1 MADLDG
7 GVERAPFEGEL
18 RGSPAAFTQ
27 RADVEPLPI
36 DPCLPAIVRDVRERG
51 GVVLVA
57 EPGAGKTT
65 RVPRALLDAGLADGG
80 EIVVVE
86 PRRIAAR
93 MAARRVADE
102 LGEPVGRRVGYRVRF
117 DSKVSRDTRVT
128 FVTEGILARRLDSD
142 PLLEGVSVV
151 VFDELHERHLHTD
164 LALARARRAREH
176 RALRIVAMSATLEAE
191 PVARFLDAP
200 IINVEGRTFP
210 IEVRFAE
217 ALDERP
223 LERRVRAAVV
233 RLFDEG
239 LDGDV
244 LVFLPGAGEIRRAMD
259 ELEGPAR
266 ALSAD
271 VVPLHGDL
279 PPDAQDRAIRPGPR
293 RKIIL
298 STNVAETSLTI
309 EGVVAVVDSGLAR
322 VARCSPWTGLS
333 SLDTLPISRASAA
346 QRAGRAGRTRPG
358 VCVRLYPRADHDARP
373 LRDRPEIERVDLAEM
388 VLSLRAAGEDPRAF
402 PYLEPPPANAL
413 ESAER
418 LLERLGAVEARVRA
432 RSRVDGPGKEREGR
446 PGDAPAQPEGAPA
459 RVDEPGKPL
468 EGRSREA
475 RPEEARPRGDGS
487 SERREGALTELG
499 RAMLALPIHPR
510 LARVALEAKRLGH
523 ARSGAMLAALIAER
537 EVRLAARTRIGAGRE
552 ARTDEVASSDLI
564 ARLDELEALGPK
576 ASPSTLRSA
585 GLDARA
591 VRTVFDAARQIEREL
606 SAIGAK
612 RSDGRPSPA
621 DARSAGAGVGARSG
635 ATHAI
640 ALESEESFDEEASLL
655 YATLAGFPD
664 RVARR
669 RRPGSEELVLAG
681 GGSARLDPASAV
693 KEAELLA
700 LVDADSRPGGVLVRR
715 ASAVTLEML
724 MTLAIDRI
732 EDVREARFDAAR
744 ERVIGVAELRYEGLA
759 LEASEIDPGDEE
771 AARVLAEAAV
781 QSGIGRFVDEEAWIA
796 LKRRLA
802 FARGFQPDLPELDDA
817 FLRALLVRLCA
828 GKRSFAELRRADLL
842 EWVRAELGSGAL
854 SALDRLAPEAV
865 SLPGRRRVPVT
876 YEDDRPP
883 WIASRL
889 ADFFG
894 MSEGPAIANGRVP
907 LVLHLLAPNQRAV
920 QVTTDLAGFWE
931 RHYPELRK
939 ALMRRYPRHPWPDDP
954 RNASPPAPRGRRSS

>member
-1 MADLDG
+1 MEA
-7 GVERAPFEGEL
+7 
-18 RGSPAAFTQ
+18 
-27 RADVEPLPI
+27 LPI
-36 DPCLPAIVRDVRERG
+36 DPHLPAIVRDVRERQG
-51 GVVLVA
+51 LVLVA

-65 RVPRALLDAGLADGG
+65 RVPRALLDAGLAKDG

-93 MAARRVADE
+93 MAAARVADE

-117 DSKVSRDTRVT
+117 DQKVSRDTRVT

-142 PLLEGVSVV
+142 PLLEGVAVV

-164 LALARARRAREH
+164 LALARARRARE
-176 RALRIVAMSATLEAE
+176 RRPLSIVAMSATLEAE

-200 IINVEGRTFP
+200 VRSVEGRTFP
-210 IEVRFAE
+210 IDVRYAD
-217 ALDERP
+217 AADERP

-244 LVFLPGAGEIRRAMD
+244 LVFLPGAGEIRRAAE

-266 ALSAD
+266 TFAAD

-279 PPDAQDRAIRPGPR
+279 PAEAQDRAIRPGPR

-322 VARCSPWTGLS
+322 IARTSPWTGLT

-346 QRAGRAGRTRPG
+346 QRAGRAGRVRPG
-358 VCVRLYPRADHDARP
+358 VCVRLYTRADHDARP
-373 LRDRPEIERVDLAEM
+373 LRDKPEIARVDLAEM
-388 VLSLRAAGEDPRAF
+388 VLSLRAAGEDPEAF
-402 PYLEPPPANAL
+402 PYLEPPPKPAL

-418 LLERLGAVEARVRA
+418 LLERLGAV
-432 RSRVDGPGKEREGR
+432 SG
-446 PGDAPAQPEGAPA
+446 
-459 RVDEPGKPL
+459 
-468 EGRSREA
+468 
-475 RPEEARPRGDGS
+475 
-487 SERREGALTELG
+487 GALTDLG

-510 LARVALEAKRLGH
+510 LARVAIEAKRLGH
-523 ARSGAMLAALIAER
+523 AHSGSLLAALIGER
-537 EVRLAARTRIGAGRE
+537 DVRLAARTRIGAGRE

-576 ASPSTLRSA
+576 ASPSTLRGS

-606 SAIGAK
+606 SSI
-612 RSDGRPSPA
+612 RID
-621 DARSAGAGVGARSG
+621 
-635 ATHAI
+635 I
-640 ALESEESFDEEASLL
+640 EETFDEENALL
-655 YATLAGFPD
+655 VATLAGFPD

-693 KEAELLA
+693 KDAALMA

-724 MTLAIDRI
+724 MTLFLDRI
-732 EDVREARFDAAR
+732 EDVREARFDASR
-744 ERVIGVAELRYEGLA
+744 ERVIGVAELRYDGLA
-759 LEASEIDPGDEE
+759 LDQSEIDPSEE
-771 AARVLAEAAV
+771 ETARVLADAAL
-781 QSGIGRFVDEEAWIA
+781 SAGIGRFVDEEQWIA
-796 LKRRLA
+796 LKRRLS
-802 FARGFQPDLPELDDA
+802 FARGFDPSLPELDDA
-817 FLRALLVRLCA
+817 FLRELLVRLCA
-828 GKRSFAELRRADLL
+828 GKRSFAELRGADLL
-842 EWVRAELGSGAL
+842 EWVKAELGSATL
-854 SALDRLAPEAV
+854 SKLEALAPEAV

-876 YEDDRPP
+876 YEEDRPP

-894 MSEGPAIANGRVP
+894 MGEGPAIANGRVP
-907 LVLHLLAPNQRAV
+907 LVLHLLAPNQRAL

-931 RHYPELRK
+931 RHYPELKK
-939 ALMRRYPRHPWPDDP
+939 ALSRRYPRHPWPDDP
-954 RNASPPAPRGRRSS
+954 RTATPPPPRGPRR

>member
-1 MADLDG
+1 MEA
-7 GVERAPFEGEL
+7 
-18 RGSPAAFTQ
+18 
-27 RADVEPLPI
+27 LPI
-36 DPCLPAIVRDVRERG
+36 DPHLPAIVRDVRERQG
-51 GVVLVA
+51 LVLVA

-65 RVPRALLDAGLADGG
+65 RVPRALLDAGLAKDG

-93 MAARRVADE
+93 MAAARVADE

-117 DSKVSRDTRVT
+117 DQKVSRDTRVT

-142 PLLEGVSVV
+142 PLLEGVAVV

-164 LALARARRAREH
+164 LALARARRARE
-176 RALRIVAMSATLEAE
+176 RRPLSIVAMSATLEAE

-200 IINVEGRTFP
+200 VRSVEGRTFP
-210 IEVRFAE
+210 IDVRYAD
-217 ALDERP
+217 AADERP

-244 LVFLPGAGEIRRAMD
+244 LVFLPGAGEIRRAAE

-266 ALSAD
+266 TFAAD

-279 PPDAQDRAIRPGPR
+279 PAEAQDRAIRPGPR

-322 VARCSPWTGLS
+322 IARTSPWTGLT

-346 QRAGRAGRTRPG
+346 QRAGRAGRVRPG
-358 VCVRLYPRADHDARP
+358 VCVRLYTRADHDARP
-373 LRDRPEIERVDLAEM
+373 LRDKPEIARVDLAEM
-388 VLSLRAAGEDPRAF
+388 VLSLRAAGEDPEAF
-402 PYLEPPPANAL
+402 PYLEPPRKPAL

-418 LLERLGAVEARVRA
+418 LLERLGAV
-432 RSRVDGPGKEREGR
+432 SG
-446 PGDAPAQPEGAPA
+446 
-459 RVDEPGKPL
+459 
-468 EGRSREA
+468 
-475 RPEEARPRGDGS
+475 
-487 SERREGALTELG
+487 GALTDLG

-510 LARVALEAKRLGH
+510 LARVAIEAKRLGH
-523 ARSGAMLAALIAER
+523 AHSGSLLAALIGER
-537 EVRLAARTRIGAGRE
+537 DVRLAARTRIGAGRE

-576 ASPSTLRSA
+576 ASPSTLRGS

-606 SAIGAK
+606 SSI
-612 RSDGRPSPA
+612 RID
-621 DARSAGAGVGARSG
+621 
-635 ATHAI
+635 I
-640 ALESEESFDEEASLL
+640 EETFDEENALL
-655 YATLAGFPD
+655 VATLAGFPD

-693 KEAELLA
+693 KDAALMA

-724 MTLAIDRI
+724 MTLFLDRI
-732 EDVREARFDAAR
+732 EDVREARFDASR
-744 ERVIGVAELRYEGLA
+744 ERVIGVAELRYDGLA
-759 LEASEIDPGDEE
+759 LDQSEIDPSEE
-771 AARVLAEAAV
+771 ETARVLADAAL
-781 QSGIGRFVDEEAWIA
+781 SAGIGRFVDEEQWIA
-796 LKRRLA
+796 LKRRLS
-802 FARGFQPDLPELDDA
+802 FARGFDPSLPELDDA
-817 FLRALLVRLCA
+817 FLRELLVRLCA
-828 GKRSFAELRRADLL
+828 GKRSFAELRGADLL
-842 EWVRAELGSGAL
+842 EWVKAELGSATL
-854 SALDRLAPEAV
+854 SKLEALAPEAV

-876 YEDDRPP
+876 YEEDRPP

-894 MSEGPAIANGRVP
+894 MGEGPAIANGRVP
-907 LVLHLLAPNQRAV
+907 LVLHLLAPNQRAL

-931 RHYPELRK
+931 RHYPELKK
-939 ALMRRYPRHPWPDDP
+939 ALSRRYPRHPWPDDP
-954 RNASPPAPRGRRSS
+954 RTATPPPPRGPRR

>member
-1 MADLDG
+1 MEA
-7 GVERAPFEGEL
+7 
-18 RGSPAAFTQ
+18 
-27 RADVEPLPI
+27 LPI
-36 DPCLPAIVRDVRERG
+36 DPHLPAIVRDVRERQG
-51 GVVLVA
+51 LVLVA

-65 RVPRALLDAGLADGG
+65 RVPRALLDAGLAKDG

-93 MAARRVADE
+93 MAAARVADE

-117 DSKVSRDTRVT
+117 DQKVSRDTRVT

-142 PLLEGVSVV
+142 PLLEGVAVV

-164 LALARARRAREH
+164 LALARARRARE
-176 RALRIVAMSATLEAE
+176 RRPLSIVAMSATLEAE

-200 IINVEGRTFP
+200 VRSVEGRTFP
-210 IEVRFAE
+210 IDVRYAD
-217 ALDERP
+217 AADERP

-244 LVFLPGAGEIRRAMD
+244 LVFLPGAGEIRRAAE

-266 ALSAD
+266 TFAAD

-279 PPDAQDRAIRPGPR
+279 PAEAQDRAIRPGPR

-322 VARCSPWTGLS
+322 IARTSPWTGVT

-346 QRAGRAGRTRPG
+346 QRAGRAGRVRPG
-358 VCVRLYPRADHDARP
+358 VCVRLYTRADHDARP
-373 LRDRPEIERVDLAEM
+373 LRDKPEIARVDLAEM
-388 VLSLRAAGEDPRAF
+388 VLSLRAAGEDPEAF
-402 PYLEPPPANAL
+402 PYLEPPPKPAL

-418 LLERLGAVEARVRA
+418 LLERLGAV
-432 RSRVDGPGKEREGR
+432 SG
-446 PGDAPAQPEGAPA
+446 
-459 RVDEPGKPL
+459 
-468 EGRSREA
+468 
-475 RPEEARPRGDGS
+475 
-487 SERREGALTELG
+487 GALTDLG

-510 LARVALEAKRLGH
+510 LARVAIEAKRLGH
-523 ARSGAMLAALIAER
+523 AHSGSLLAALIGER
-537 EVRLAARTRIGAGRE
+537 DVRLAARTRIGAGRE

-576 ASPSTLRSA
+576 ASPSTLRGS

-606 SAIGAK
+606 SSI
-612 RSDGRPSPA
+612 RID
-621 DARSAGAGVGARSG
+621 
-635 ATHAI
+635 I
-640 ALESEESFDEEASLL
+640 EETFDEENALL
-655 YATLAGFPD
+655 VATLAGFPD

-693 KEAELLA
+693 KDAALMA

-724 MTLAIDRI
+724 MTLFLDRI
-732 EDVREARFDAAR
+732 EDVREARFDASR
-744 ERVIGVAELRYEGLA
+744 ERVIGVAELRYDGLA
-759 LEASEIDPGDEE
+759 LDQSEIDPSEE
-771 AARVLAEAAV
+771 ETARVLADAAL
-781 QSGIGRFVDEEAWIA
+781 SAGIGRFVDEEQWIA
-796 LKRRLA
+796 LKRRLS
-802 FARGFQPDLPELDDA
+802 FARGFDPSLPELDDA
-817 FLRALLVRLCA
+817 FLRELLVRLCA
-828 GKRSFAELRRADLL
+828 GKRSFAELRGADLL
-842 EWVRAELGSGAL
+842 EWVKAELGSATL
-854 SALDRLAPEAV
+854 SKLEALAPEAV

-876 YEDDRPP
+876 YEEDRPP

-894 MSEGPAIANGRVP
+894 MGEGPAIANGRVP
-907 LVLHLLAPNQRAV
+907 LVLHLLAPNQRAL

-931 RHYPELRK
+931 RHYPELKK
-939 ALMRRYPRHPWPDDP
+939 ALSRRYPRHPWPDDP
-954 RNASPPAPRGRRSS
+954 RTATPPPPRGPRR